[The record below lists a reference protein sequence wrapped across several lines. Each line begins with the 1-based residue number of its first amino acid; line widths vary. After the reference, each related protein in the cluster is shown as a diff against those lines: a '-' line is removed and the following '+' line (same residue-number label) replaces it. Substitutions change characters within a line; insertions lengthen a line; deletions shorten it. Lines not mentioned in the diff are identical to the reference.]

1 MATTPKRPR
10 LHEDARVIRELPVA
24 QAANLFV
31 LTQPQVVYIERCR
44 YRRAEFGGYFLAAV
58 PPYAYRS
65 GTLPKRY
72 MKLYL
77 RWFNWQ
83 PPEQNY
89 SRVTLLTTP
98 EVAPLH
104 NGLVVTDLGLDLS
117 DIHRQL

>member
-1 MATTPKRPR
+1 MATLSKRPK
-10 LHEDARVIRELPVA
+10 LCEDAKVIRQLPVA

-31 LTQPQVVYIERCR
+31 LTQPQVIYIERCR

-65 GTLPKRY
+65 GTLPERY

-83 PPEQNY
+83 PSKQNY
-89 SRVTLLTTP
+89 SRVTLLTAP
-98 EVAPLH
+98 EVKPLH
-104 NGLVVTDLGLDLS
+104 EGLVVTDLGLDLT
-117 DIHRQL
+117 DINRKW